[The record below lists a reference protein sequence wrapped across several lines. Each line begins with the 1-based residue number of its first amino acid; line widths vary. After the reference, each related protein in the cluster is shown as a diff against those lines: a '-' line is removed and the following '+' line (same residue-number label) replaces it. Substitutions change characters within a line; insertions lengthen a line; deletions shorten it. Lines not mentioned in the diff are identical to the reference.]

1 VMPLVRICAGG
12 VGCPT
17 SLPRPVQC
25 AGREY
30 DSALPLPAGTA
41 WIDPGY
47 IQGGSESAG
56 GATAV
61 AARAGTIVDA
71 TIIAA
76 PSSTKNASASRDP
89 EMKQT
94 P

>member
-1 VMPLVRICAGG
+1 VSGVRHPSRDRYS
-12 VGCPT
+12 V
-17 SLPRPVQC
+17 PV
-25 AGREY
+25 
-30 DSALPLPAGTA
+30 
-41 WIDPGY
+41 
-47 IQGGSESAG
+47 ESTILRSRYLLEQHGLTQA
-56 GATAV
+56 
-61 AARAGTIVDA
+61 IVDA